1 MPDPSGAM
9 SIREASPADAEG
21 LAVLRFRFRSALGA
35 AVEEEAAFVARV
47 APWLRARIGRPPW
60 RAWVAVDA
68 GGALVGNIFLQLVEK
83 LPNPVV
89 EAETI
94 GYITNLYVEPAR
106 RGRGL
111 GGRLLRAALAACP
124 PETVDTV
131 ILWPTPESVALYR
144 RAGFEP
150 PAGILERSQRQGN

>member
-1 MPDPSGAM
+1 MADPSSAV
-9 SIREASPADAEG
+9 SIREATPADADT
-21 LAVLRFRFRSALGA
+21 LAVLRYRFRSALGA
-35 AVEEEAAFVARV
+35 AVEEEAVFVARA

-60 RAWVAVDA
+60 RVWAAVGP

-94 GYITNLYVEPAR
+94 GYITNLYVEPAH

-111 GGRLLRAALAACP
+111 GGRLLRTALAACP
-124 PETVDTV
+124 PGEVDTV
-131 ILWPTPESVALYR
+131 ILWPTAESVPLYR
-144 RAGFEP
+144 RAGFGP
-150 PAGILERSQRQGN
+150 PAGILERPQR